1 VDTVREHHYMVDLIS
16 SKWCKI
22 AVTYLLGVDESLIG
36 NGSREMA
43 VCLNVETG
51 GGSKPW
57 PLLARQMLCQVR

>member
-1 VDTVREHHYMVDLIS
+1 MVDLIS

-22 AVTYLLGVDESLIG
+22 AVSYLLGVDESLIG

-51 GGSKPW
+51 GVETLAPACKADALPSKVAP
-57 PLLARQMLCQVR
+57 PDR

>member
-1 VDTVREHHYMVDLIS
+1 MVDLIS

-22 AVTYLLGVDESLIG
+22 AVSYLLGVDESLIG

-51 GGSKPW
+51 GVET
-57 PLLARQMLCQVR
+57 LAPA